1 MQKNLFNKEE
11 HVMSKRVLS
20 GIQPSGNL
28 TLGNY
33 IGALRQFVHMQHEA
47 DCLFFVPDLHAVTVP
62 QDPVQLRHR
71 SREVVAFYIAS
82 GIDPKKSILF
92 IQSQVPAH
100 AELGWIMET
109 QAHFGELGR
118 MTQFKDKSEGK
129 ESVSAALYTY
139 PALMAADILL
149 YQATHVPVGDDQKQH
164 LEFTRDLADRF
175 NHRFGKTFIVPE
187 PMIQQ
192 IGARVMGLDD
202 PTKKM
207 SKSNPNEGSYIL
219 LLDAPDVIR
228 KKVSR
233 AVTDSEM
240 SIRYDWDTKPAVSNL
255 IEIYSLCSDESIA
268 TIEKKYEGQGYGAF
282 KKDLAEVL
290 VNKLTPIQERY
301 RELIDSA
308 ELDLIIKDGSQ
319 KAEKIANT
327 NLRLVKER
335 MGFVVY

>member
-1 MQKNLFNKEE
+1 
-11 HVMSKRVLS
+11 MSKRVLS

-33 IGALRQFVHMQHEA
+33 IGALRQFVQMQHEA
-47 DCLFFVPDLHAVTVP
+47 DCFFFVPDLHAVTVP
-62 QDPVQLRHR
+62 QEPKQLRFR

-82 GIDPKKSILF
+82 GIDPKKATLF

-175 NHRFGKTFIVPE
+175 NHRFGQTFVVPE
-187 PMIQQ
+187 PMIQE

-202 PTKKM
+202 PSKKM

-228 KKVSR
+228 KKISR
-233 AVTDSEM
+233 AVTDSDM
-240 SIRYDWDTKPAVSNL
+240 SIRFDWDTKPAVSNL

-290 VNKLTPIQERY
+290 VQKLVPIQEHY

-308 ELDLIIKDGSQ
+308 QLDQIIRDGAS
-319 KAEKIANT
+319 KAQEIASAT
-327 NLRLVKER
+327 LRLAKDR
-335 MGFVVY
+335 MGFVLN